1 MTTQEKIDIY
11 EDYLFV
17 VMNFPKYNINTKKY
31 VLNEF
36 SIILGQNIIITLTRF
51 NTNHIQNIIQEYAKE
66 IRKRQK
72 DEEFKISPYYL
83 LYKIIDTM
91 YDKTL
96 NILNKS
102 TKDVILFEEELFSS
116 NKLEKKLLENL
127 MIKKR
132 NIVFLKHNFI
142 PHKDI
147 LNDLQNII
155 PKFYK
160 EDLEVYFEDIIS
172 KLEKILNSIAI
183 SYENID
189 SLWETYNSLMNI
201 KTNSIIKIL
210 TIFSSITWIL
220 TLISWIYWMNI
231 KLPWQQNWYFFL
243 IIIWI
248 MFVFSLWLLYIFKRQ
263 KWI

>member
-189 SLWETYNSLMNI
+189 SL
-201 KTNSIIKIL
+201 
-210 TIFSSITWIL
+210 
-220 TLISWIYWMNI
+220 
-231 KLPWQQNWYFFL
+231 
-243 IIIWI
+243 
-248 MFVFSLWLLYIFKRQ
+248 
-263 KWI
+263 